1 MLFKELS
8 RLLGL
13 YFIGFV
19 LLLIIPTAVAFYYE
33 SNSTITDHPQPHTTL
48 AFLMTMA
55 TSLFIGTLLLF
66 LGRGATKQ
74 LFRREGI
81 TAVVLIW
88 FLTPLIGSLPF
99 IYSGTLQN
107 PHQAYFELASG
118 FTTTGATVLQAKK
131 YNEKGEE
138 IKIEK
143 TVPGVINTTYSY
155 YGTVEPI
162 RDADGKIIVEGIEA
176 VSKALLFWRSFT
188 QWLGGVG
195 VVVLFVAILPALGI
209 GGKVLFQSEIP
220 GPVKEGVTP
229 RIKET
234 AIQLWKVYLVLTALQ
249 IVILMMAEPLLTWL
263 DSFTIT
269 FSTLSTGGFSIKN
282 QSLASYQS
290 PTVEWIVLLFMLF
303 GSLNFTLYY
312 YSFKGKFYRLNDP
325 ELILHA
331 LFVLFFAGF
340 ISFSIIGAPKT
351 NLLGETVGTY
361 SSSDALRYGIFQSV
375 SAQTSTGFSTIDYD
389 LWPYLPQVLLLI
401 AMYVGGMSGSTAG
414 GIKTV
419 RFYMLFK
426 IAQYKIESLFS
437 PETIRSFRIG
447 GKSVDLQASTM
458 SLVFFT
464 TIIALSTISVLLYLM
479 DGIDA
484 ETSMGLVACMVN
496 NTGLA
501 FRAAG
506 PLESC
511 AFLSD
516 FGLGLS
522 SFLMILGRLEFFAV
536 LALLIP
542 AFWRQ
547 E

>member
-19 LLLIIPTAVAFYYE
+19 LILLAPTLVAFYFE
-33 SNSTITDHPQPHTTL
+33 NFAFGEHPQLHSTL
-48 AFLMTMA
+48 PFLWTMGI
-55 TSLFIGTLLLF
+55 SFSIGIILLF
-66 LGRGATKQ
+66 FGRTASKQ
-74 LFRREGI
+74 LYRREGI

-88 FLTPLIGSLPF
+88 FLTPFIASLPF
-99 IYSGTLQN
+99 LISGTLTN
-107 PHQAYFELASG
+107 PVQAYFEMASG
-118 FTTTGATVLQAKK
+118 FTTTGSSILQAKK
-131 YNEKGEE
+131 YNSSGNEVP
-138 IKIEK
+138 IE
-143 TVPGVINTTYSY
+143 TVVPGVINTTYTY
-155 YGTVEPI
+155 YGTVNPV
-162 RDADGKIIVEGIEA
+162 RDEEGKILYEGIEA

-188 QWLGGVG
+188 QWIGGVG

-209 GGKVLFQSEIP
+209 GGKVLFQSEVP

-234 AIQLWKVYLVLTALQ
+234 AGQLWKVYLVLTFIQFVVLLFAD
-249 IVILMMAEPLLTWL
+249 PLLTWL
-263 DSFTIT
+263 DSITIT

-282 QSLASYQS
+282 ASLAAYKS
-290 PTVEWIVLLFMLF
+290 PTVEWIVLLFMIL

-312 YSFKGKFYRLNDP
+312 YTLRGKIYRLNDP
-325 ELILHA
+325 ELILH
-331 LFVLFFAGF
+331 LVFLVFFASF
-340 ISFSIIGAPKT
+340 ITLSLIGAPKNT
-351 NLLGETVGTY
+351 LLGEAAGTY
-361 SSSDALRYGIFQSV
+361 SSSDAFRYGMFQSV
-375 SAQTSTGFSTIDYD
+375 SALTSTGFSTINYD

-401 AMYVGGMSGSTAG
+401 AMFVGGMSGSTAG

-437 PETIRSFRIG
+437 PETVRSFRIG
-447 GKSVDLQASTM
+447 GKEVDLQASTL
-458 SLVFFT
+458 SLVFFA
-464 TIIALSTISVLLYLM
+464 TIIAISTAGVLLYLI
-479 DGIDA
+479 DGIDP
-484 ETSMGLVACMVN
+484 ETALGLVACMVN
-496 NTGLA
+496 NTGLS

-511 AFLSD
+511 AFMSD
-516 FGLGLS
+516 FSLGLS
-522 SFLMILGRLEFFAV
+522 AFLMILGRLEFFAL